1 MVMMLALF
9 WRRGGGEEAGRG
21 AGGEGRGGD
30 GGPGRGGGKGGGG
43 EGGGRN
49 EHIRW
54 SVIIFS
60 SFVHH
65 FSSFFHHL
73 FIIFHHFFIIFS
85 SFRLGRFIFQSF
97 RSSFVLV
104 RFVFPSF
111 RSSFVLE
118 CFVCLN
124 NWATCPLTGASS
136 FFTFC
141 RHYGRASHPFY
152 SAVRS
157 VSRKC
162 WAPGLF
168 SPTHKTFGPRVRVGL
183 VKKMCRSD
191 TSRVRGVNT
200 TANPSR
206 LKHCAVFKLGPSGP
220 KP

>member
-1 MVMMLALF
+1 MSIF
-9 WRRGGGEEAGRG
+9 AG
-21 AGGEGRGGD
+21 A
-30 GGPGRGGGKGGGG
+30 
-43 EGGGRN
+43 
-49 EHIRW
+49 
-54 SVIIFS
+54 S
-60 SFVHH
+60 SF
-65 FSSFFHHL
+65 
-73 FIIFHHFFIIFS
+73 FHHFFIIFS
-85 SFRLGRFIFQSF
+85 SFRLGRFIFPSF
-97 RSSFVLV
+97 RSSFVLA

-111 RSSFVLE
+111 QSSFVLE

-136 FFTFC
+136 FITSC

-168 SPTHKTFGPRVRVGL
+168 SPTHKTFGPALAKPSTLHSRVRVGL
-183 VKKMCRSD
+183 VKKMYRSD
-191 TSRVRGVNT
+191 TSHVRGVKT